1 MPAQALATSVRK
13 CIYTGVRIPV
23 FFQVKFHAVKHPK
36 TGAPWFVPF
45 EEVIQDSPSKPT
57 TKSPQE
63 EADDLDEPDSPDT
76 SPLPEKK
83 EGVKSSPEHDEP
95 RPRPNGAAAYML
107 ARQSLLHNISQKSL
121 THRGEIMR
129 LIPPRWKRYSD
140 TRTEKTV
147 WREDMDT
154 YYLDILRNTVLGKL
168 EYLRLCNAGYL
179 VTTAKGLDGI
189 PEMSQIGAV
198 LWLSRP
204 SPHSEDPASPSSP
217 AVESEPKGAFPPAG
231 PEPYLMVK
239 YKGHHIPVYNMRTM
253 LGEEMLQALGVS
265 DHLFTSEFV
274 MLKAKKNTVKTQ
286 MLLWKL
292 QIYTAYFSGTKA
304 RDVVATMKP
313 ASGAREDAGEK
324 DSGVRTVEGLPGME
338 TAA

>member
-1 MPAQALATSVRK
+1 MGFTTDQVLAQALATSVRK

-36 TGAPWFVPF
+36 TGAPWFVPV
-45 EEVIQDSPSKPT
+45 EEVVQDLPSKT
-57 TKSPQE
+57 TKSRQE
-63 EADDLDEPDSPDT
+63 EDEDLDQSDSPET
-76 SPLPEKK
+76 HPPPETK
-83 EGVKSSPEHDEP
+83 EVIECSPEHDEA
-95 RPRPNGAAAYML
+95 RSRPNGAAAYML
-107 ARQSLLHNISQKSL
+107 ARQSLLHNISQKSR
-121 THRGEIMR
+121 THRGEMMR
-129 LIPPRWKRYSD
+129 LIPPRWKRY
-140 TRTEKTV
+140 TYIRAEKTV

-189 PEMSQIGAV
+189 PEMSQMGAV
-198 LWLSRP
+198 LWLGRP
-204 SPHSEDPASPSSP
+204 APHSDPASPSSS
-217 AVESEPKGAFPPAG
+217 AVESEPKGAFPPEG

-265 DHLFTSEFV
+265 DHLFASEFV
-274 MLKAKKNTVKTQ
+274 MLKAKKNTVKTR

-304 RDVVATMKP
+304 RDVVGT
-313 ASGAREDAGEK
+313 REDALEK
-324 DSGVRTVEGLPGME
+324 DSGVRTVQELPGME